1 MAHPEQATFCKSVKK
16 KHPKYFISSQNGFQ
30 PISVLD
36 VGSLDINGNNR
47 YLWEGDYSYIGI
59 DVGEGKNVD
68 FVSKGHEFK
77 PGKQY
82 DVVISTECFEH
93 DQHWKDTIRNCIDL
107 TKSGGLFIFTC
118 ATTGR
123 QEHGTTRTT
132 PQDSPFTHSLFND
145 YYMNLTEYD
154 IRQISGFEESF
165 SEMQF
170 STNNHTK
177 DLYFYGIKK

>member
-1 MAHPEQATFCKSVKK
+1 MAHPEQATFCLSVKK
-16 KHPKYFISSQNGFQ
+16 KYPVYFKAMADFGTTE
-30 PISVLD
+30 VLD

-47 YLWEGDYSYIGI
+47 YLWEGPYNYTGI

-68 FVSKGHEFK
+68 IVCKGHEFR

-93 DQHWKDTIRNCIDL
+93 DMHWKETISNCIDL
-107 TKSGGLFIFTC
+107 TKSGGLFMFTC

-145 YYMNLTEYD
+145 YYKNLTEED
-154 IRQISGFEESF
+154 IRSAIDLDEHFTHYE
-165 SEMQF
+165 F

>member
-1 MAHPEQATFCKSVKK
+1 MAHPEQAVFCKYVKSLYPEK
-16 KHPKYFISSQNGFQ
+16 FVNAK
-30 PISVLD
+30 VLD

-47 YLWEGDYSYIGI
+47 YLFEAVESYFGI
-59 DVGEGKNVD
+59 DVGRGKNVD
-68 FVSKGHEFK
+68 MVCLGHEFS
-77 PGKQY
+77 PGMVY
-82 DVVISTECFEH
+82 DIVISTECFEH
-93 DQHWKDTIRNCIDL
+93 DMHWKETILNCISL
-107 TKSGGLFIFTC
+107 TRQGGIFMFTC

-154 IRQISGFEESF
+154 IRQIRGFDSF
-165 SEMQF
+165 WETYYF
-170 STNNHTK
+170 DTNKNTK

>member
-1 MAHPEQATFCKSVKK
+1 MAHPEQATFCTSVKK
-16 KHPKYFISSQNGFQ
+16 KYPSMFKGV
-30 PISVLD
+30 SVLD
-36 VGSLDINGNNR
+36 IGSLDINGNNR
-47 YLWEGDYSYIGI
+47 YLFEDYSYIGV

-68 FVSKGHEFK
+68 IVSKGHEFR
-77 PGKQY
+77 PGRQF

-93 DQHWKDTIRNCIDL
+93 DQHWVDTITNCIDL

-145 YYMNLTEYD
+145 YYMNLTEHD
-154 IRQISGFEESF
+154 IRNIRNFDNSF
-165 SEMQF
+165 SKMEF
-170 STNNHTK
+170 STHKGTK

>member
-1 MAHPEQATFCKSVKK
+1 MAHPEQAVFCKAI
-16 KHPKYFISSQNGFQ
+16 KHKYPNLFKGV
-30 PISVLD
+30 SVLD

-47 YLWEGDYSYIGI
+47 YLFEDYSYIGI
-59 DVGEGKNVD
+59 DVGMGKNVD
-68 FVSKGHEFK
+68 IVSKGHEFK
-77 PGKQY
+77 PGRQF

-93 DQHWKDTIRNCIDL
+93 DQHWVETIKNCVEL

-145 YYMNLTEYD
+145 YYMNLTEQD
-154 IRQISGFEESF
+154 IRSIPGFIESF
-165 SEMQF
+165 SKSAF
-170 STNNHTK
+170 STNTHTK
-177 DLYFYGIKK
+177 DLYFYGIKH